1 MNDYRA
7 TVYAACQARDADAS
21 NSEAWSLLAWT
32 NLEFH
37 NVNDAIVKAARAVA
51 LAPQEPRHHREL
63 AEVRAAV
70 GRWSQAIE
78 SYNRALHL
86 EPGLEAA
93 RVGFTDPVPVNVGG
107 LHDGSG
113 YPVRDAE
120 TSR

>member
-1 MNDYRA
+1 MTVRTWLVTGFAALAEFLRELIVGVPRRA
-7 TVYAACQARDADAS
+7 GGRTGSRAES
-21 NSEAWSLLAWT
+21 W
-32 NLEFH
+32 
-37 NVNDAIVKAARAVA
+37 AVA
-51 LAPQEPRHHREL
+51 LAPPEPRHHREL

-70 GRWSQAIE
+70 GRWSRAIE

-113 YPVRDAE
+113 YPARDAE